1 MSSTLRADK
10 LWDWTYVKLRQEVTQ
25 QSWDD
30 MRDTGTDT
38 ESLTR
43 EQFDEEFAR
52 ALAEN
57 KAVEVTAY
65 VE

>member
-10 LWDWTYVKLRQEVTQ
+10 LWDWTYVKLRQGVTQ